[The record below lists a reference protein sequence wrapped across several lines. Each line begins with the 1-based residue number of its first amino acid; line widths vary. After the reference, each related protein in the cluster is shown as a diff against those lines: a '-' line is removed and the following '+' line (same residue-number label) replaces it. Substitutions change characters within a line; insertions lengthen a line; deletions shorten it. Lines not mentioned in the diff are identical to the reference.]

1 MKKILFLVSLSI
13 VFLTSCS
20 ENYSNGK
27 RVGTITQFSETGN
40 IWKSHEGHLN
50 VTQTGMN
57 TASSFNFSIDN
68 DNVPK
73 GIVETLDS
81 AQNYGWKVELTY
93 HETSGKNWFSNRGE
107 TNHFVTEVK
116 ILDRNFNSIFGSGVG
131 NGGAAGIAYN
141 LKDTTKNKVVTK
153 DTVFTI
159 NLTMDEARKMGILK

>member
-1 MKKILFLVSLSI
+1 M
-13 VFLTSCS
+13 FLTSCS

-27 RVGTITQFSETGN
+27 RVGTITEFSETGN

-57 TASSFNFSIDN
+57 TASSFDFSIDN

-93 HETSGKNWFSNRGE
+93 HETFGKNWFGNRGE

-116 ILDRNFNSIFGSGVG
+116 VLDKNLNSIFNHGVGVG
-131 NGGAAGIAYN
+131 NG
-141 LKDTTKNKVVTK
+141 DTTQTKNKVVTK

>member
-1 MKKILFLVSLSI
+1 M
-13 VFLTSCS
+13 FLTSCS

-57 TASSFNFSIDN
+57 TASSFDFSIDN

-93 HETSGKNWFSNRGE
+93 HETFGKNWFGNRGE

-116 ILDRNFNSIFGSGVG
+116 VLDRNFNSIFGS
-131 NGGAAGIAYN
+131 N
-141 LKDTTKNKVVTK
+141 LIDTTQTKNKVVTK
-153 DTVFTI
+153 DTIFTI